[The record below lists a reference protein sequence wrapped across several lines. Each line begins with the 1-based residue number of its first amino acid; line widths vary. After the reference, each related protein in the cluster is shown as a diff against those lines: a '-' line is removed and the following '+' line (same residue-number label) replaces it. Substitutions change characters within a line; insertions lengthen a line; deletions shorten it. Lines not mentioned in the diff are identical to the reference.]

1 MIHGKENHNKV
12 CFAFCVG
19 MVNSMNIF
27 EKLLSGGLLV
37 VAVWMAVFFSLSY
50 DPEIRVYIEDPQT
63 EEINVF
69 KSCEGITVT
78 SKEEAADY
86 VVTTELRAVENPF
99 LDRVSGP
106 VTALSV
112 ATDDGVTSFSASL
125 VGTCTT

>member
-1 MIHGKENHNKV
+1 MKDVLG
-12 CFAFCVG
+12 
-19 MVNSMNIF
+19 
-27 EKLLSGGLLV
+27 GGLLV
-37 VAVWMAVFFSLSY
+37 VAVSMAVFFSLSY
-50 DPEIRVYIEDPQT
+50 DPEIRVYIEDPET

-86 VVTTELRAVENPF
+86 VVTTELRASENRF

-112 ATDDGVTSFSASL
+112 ATDDGDFIFSKLGRDLYDLILDA
-125 VGTCTT
+125 CEAIHKQ